1 MWEGYV
7 CLFPPQFLTFSESKW
22 LAIIQVIKILAWVTR
37 SYRIWSH
44 PHCRFILLKICI
56 LHSRILNSFL
66 NVLFY
71 FPLFSI
77 PFYTTLIYLKKKKS
91 ICNQKPSSSKNYSKR
106 LSVSRI
112 HIRSLL
118 CTSPLPHISILHLS
132 QLLYL
137 ILHETSCMLF
147 TLPNTMSFTSR
158 NVQKMWVKF
167 KSLNFVI
174 FLMSILKMC

>member
-1 MWEGYV
+1 M
-7 CLFPPQFLTFSESKW
+7 CLFSPQFLNFSVSQW

-37 SYRIWSH
+37 SYRIWSY
-44 PHCRFILLKICI
+44 PHCRYILLKICI

-77 PFYTTLIYLKKKKS
+77 PFYTTLIYLEKKKNLFVIKS
-91 ICNQKPSSSKNYSKR
+91 PVQARIILKDC
-106 LSVSRI
+106 LVSRTLN
-112 HIRSLL
+112 RSLL

-132 QLLYL
+132 QLPYL
-137 ILHETSCMLF
+137 ILHETRCMLF
-147 TLPNTMSFTSR
+147 TLHNTMSFTSR

-174 FLMSILKMC
+174 FLTRILKMC